1 MEDEKRKHAE
11 TMKSLHKKDR
21 RVKEL
26 NIQTEEDHKCL
37 QMFQDTS
44 DKLHEKVKMYKRQVL
59 EQVRW

>member
-1 MEDEKRKHAE
+1 
-11 TMKSLHKKDR
+11 MKSLHKKDR

-26 NIQTEEDHKCL
+26 IIQTEEDHKCL

-59 EQVRW
+59 EQVR